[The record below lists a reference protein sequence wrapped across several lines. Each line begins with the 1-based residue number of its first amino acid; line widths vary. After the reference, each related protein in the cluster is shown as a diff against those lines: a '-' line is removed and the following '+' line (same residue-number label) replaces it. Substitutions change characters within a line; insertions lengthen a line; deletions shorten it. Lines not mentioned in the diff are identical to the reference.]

1 MREEKTMRD
10 IAKTAIRSLL
20 GSDRSR
26 PAPTPTALRPD
37 ELEEISPGRLA
48 EGRFFDDSGAAEE
61 SAHTCVVYS
70 TFCGPAEHCALGE
83 RITETDWPHVF
94 LSNNETVLRRAEKAG
109 WRPVALDFRVS
120 DNPLLS
126 AHQAKVAKAL
136 PHLFPSLMAAHTT
149 VYHDDKLVLDYA
161 KLAAL
166 TGAPESRDAAVRLP
180 LHPFLGGNVLLE
192 LTEAMLQPRYFAQ
205 RTSMIRFITDR
216 IAEGDRLGGV
226 PLFATGIMIR
236 DMTDPRTRDINEAWY
251 KAILECGIE
260 CQIAFAFVAQRF
272 EGIVGFDWDALGV
285 DRPPLPYIEV
295 GAADARSSAG

>member
-1 MREEKTMRD
+1 MRD

-26 PAPTPTALRPD
+26 RTSTPTALRPD
-37 ELEEISPGRLA
+37 ELEEISLERLA
-48 EGRFFDDSGAAEE
+48 ERRFFEDGGAAEKPRE
-61 SAHTCVVYS
+61 ACVVYS
-70 TFCGPAEHCALGE
+70 TFCGPAEHCALGA
-83 RITETDWPHVF
+83 RIEETDWPHVF

-136 PHLFPSLMAAHTT
+136 PHLFPSLMAAHRTI
-149 VYHDDKLVLDYA
+149 YHDDKLAMDYA
-161 KLAAL
+161 RLAAL
-166 TGAPESRDAAVRLP
+166 LGEPAGRDAAMRLP
-180 LHPFLGGNVLLE
+180 LHPFLGGNILLE

-205 RTSMIRFITDR
+205 RTSMIRFITER
-216 IAEGDRLGGV
+216 IAEGDRLDGV
-226 PLFATGIMIR
+226 PLFATSIVIR
-236 DMTDPRTRDINEAWY
+236 DMTDPRTRDVNEAWY

-260 CQIAFAFVAQRF
+260 CQVAFAFVAQRF

-285 DRPPLPYIEV
+285 ARPPLPYVAV
-295 GAADARSSAG
+295 GATDARSSAG